1 MNDDFSKFKNI
12 LNYYIT
18 FKTQN
23 EKSRIYNIMS
33 DNDFKK
39 ITGEDLERDE
49 IYTRLL
55 SAFINI
61 YTNRHTQKER
71 YKWIFFKIVLALFCF
86 FLGAVIAALLYISFS
101 FEADKLV
108 SLIPI
113 YISALISI
121 VTSIIVLPS
130 TIAKYLFNPD
140 EDKEIVDMIKHMQD
154 YDLNLNQVHKNK

>member
-1 MNDDFSKFKNI
+1 MD
-12 LNYYIT
+12 
-18 FKTQN
+18 
-23 EKSRIYNIMS
+23 
-33 DNDFKK
+33 
-39 ITGEDLERDE
+39 
-49 IYTRLL
+49 
-55 SAFINI
+55 
-61 YTNRHTQKER
+61 
-71 YKWIFFKIVLALFCF
+71 FFKIVLALFCF